1 MMICKL
7 THDKI
12 TNALENT
19 TRQYLVGHL
28 QLPQE
33 LSHIDDSNIEIGI
46 TDYKDYHSEL
56 PHWHKVAYEY
66 QYMISGKTKYLDVE
80 TGEETIY
87 SAGDFYRISPH
98 TTYAQKSLGGTTIL
112 FIKTPPGNDKV
123 VTEASADVQRWLYRW
138 DAPFG
143 K

>member
-1 MMICKL
+1 MFIKL
-7 THDKI
+7 TQAEINEALK
-12 TNALENT
+12 NA

-33 LSHIDDSNIEIGI
+33 LAHIDDSNIEVGI
-46 TDYKDYHSEL
+46 TDYKDYSSEL

-66 QYMISGKTKYLDVE
+66 QYMISGETKYLDVE
-80 TGEETIY
+80 TGEETSY
-87 SAGDFYRISPH
+87 SKGDFYRISPH

-123 VTEASADVQRWLYRW
+123 VADASDDVQKWLSQW
-138 DAPFG
+138 E
-143 K
+143 